1 MIGTTTLCLML
12 GHHLRLWININPAL
26 GHRQHD
32 TLTQYWFNVGPLF
45 ATTGPTLGKHW
56 VNVGLSCLR
65 CRIDNGGLVYDT
77 CLRRWPNIK
86 SILTIYLECIF

>member
-1 MIGTTTLCLML
+1 MIGTATLCLML

-45 ATTGPTLGKHW
+45 ATTGPTLGKQCRPT
-56 VNVGLSCLR
+56 VFTCGIENSGLMY
-65 CRIDNGGLVYDT
+65 DN
-77 CLRRWPNIK
+77 CLRRSPNIK
-86 SILTIYLECIF
+86 STLTIYLECIF